1 MNYFKWAFNTT
12 IESLSQRAGQ
22 PASVFSTLLL
32 SQMGEKGNIK
42 QDSLPKANV
51 KVGFPTKGQDIF
63 LGGRAVSSQ
72 GHWLELLH
80 PVILLAL
87 GDNGSTA
94 GLNPKQD
101 LTTDRVKCFPVFPMP
116 GSLQLSGLHR
126 GRPGPQARTSW
137 HSPQQEPQ
145 AWHTHHQ
152 PSLPAKKRQFLF
164 RPTFPRTSS
173 FCVPSMDGCLPSS
186 ARSAPHTSTP
196 HRQPLLAV
204 RSPLLPSRTFPLS
217 PPTPCSHPSV
227 FPASH
232 PACPASS
239 TGSSPCLY
247 SLLQS
252 HNLGSIFC
260 LHPFPSASSVGNAPL
275 PSCRSAALQSRLC
288 HSDTGTPD
296 PTAPWGTLT
305 SPRPSSFP

>member
-101 LTTDRVKCFPVFPMP
+101 LPTDRVKCFPVFPLPCTVSSSQGCTEVGQVHRLAP
-116 GSLQLSGLHR
+116 GGTALGKSHRHGTPTTNHHFLQRSASFSFVPLFHAPRLPVGPPWVAVCPPLPGVPPTPAPPTDSPCWLREAPSSPAEPFLSPRQPHAHIPVYSQQAIQLAQPAAQAPLPVCIPCCRATGLAPFSVSIHFLQLPWLATPRFPPAALQLSS
-126 GRPGPQARTSW
+126 PVSATVTQGPQT
-137 HSPQQEPQ
+137 
-145 AWHTHHQ
+145 
-152 PSLPAKKRQFLF
+152 
-164 RPTFPRTSS
+164 
-173 FCVPSMDGCLPSS
+173 
-186 ARSAPHTSTP
+186 
-196 HRQPLLAV
+196 
-204 RSPLLPSRTFPLS
+204 
-217 PPTPCSHPSV
+217 
-227 FPASH
+227 
-232 PACPASS
+232 
-239 TGSSPCLY
+239 
-247 SLLQS
+247 
-252 HNLGSIFC
+252 
-260 LHPFPSASSVGNAPL
+260 
-275 PSCRSAALQSRLC
+275 
-288 HSDTGTPD
+288 
-296 PTAPWGTLT
+296 
-305 SPRPSSFP
+305 PRPPGER